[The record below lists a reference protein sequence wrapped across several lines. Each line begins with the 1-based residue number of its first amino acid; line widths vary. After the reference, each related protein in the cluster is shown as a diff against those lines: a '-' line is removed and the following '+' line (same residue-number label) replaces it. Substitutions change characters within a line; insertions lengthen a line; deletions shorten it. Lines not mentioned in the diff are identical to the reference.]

1 MKDYDETSFPQAIMH
16 LDADAF
22 FASVEAAKNPKLR
35 GKPVVTGHERGIATS
50 MSYEAKRLGVNRAM
64 PIFKIKKEFPQVVV
78 VHSDYEAYAMYSKRM
93 FAIVRRYSDL
103 VEEYSIDECF
113 ADITKYRAVN
123 NMTYEEIIKNIQHD
137 IDVEMNISV
146 SIGVGPTK
154 VIAKTASKW
163 KKPHGTT
170 LIPLELIHES
180 LSQIPVGDI
189 WGIGYRTAEK
199 LKFMEYDTAG
209 KFAAVSEKKLF
220 EFADKPLIEIWNE
233 LNGRMMF
240 PVNLEHEA
248 QKSIMK
254 TLSFIPHKTDRN
266 ELFSELV
273 RNVENACIK
282 ARRHGLMAY
291 RVSWFLKTKERR
303 YQSNEFV
310 LDTPTYSPSVII
322 NHLKEQFDTTNT
334 KGRVYRSTGINL
346 TRLIHVEHLQEDM
359 FGIHDS
365 VRNNEDVFKTIDS
378 ISKKYGRHTLF
389 IASGMKAHHAD
400 DKAYRDAHSQK
411 SFFEKIKKTGKE
423 LCIPYLGDVV

>member
-1 MKDYDETSFPQAIMH
+1 MKDFDEVSFPQAILH

-50 MSYEAKRLGVNRAM
+50 MSYEAKRLGINRAM
-64 PIFKIKKEFPQVVV
+64 PIFKIKREFPSVIV

-123 NMTYEEIIKNIQHD
+123 NMTYEEIIKSIQRD

-170 LIPLELIHES
+170 LIPTESIHES
-180 LSQIPVGDI
+180 LAQIPVGDI
-189 WGIGYRTAEK
+189 WGIGYRTADK
-199 LKFMEYDTAG
+199 LRFMGFDTAG
-209 KFAAVSEKKLF
+209 KFAACSEKKLF

-233 LNGRMMF
+233 LNGTMMF
-240 PVNLEHEA
+240 PVETEHEA

-254 TLSFIPHKTDRN
+254 TLSFIPHKTDRV
-266 ELFSELV
+266 ELFAELV
-273 RNVENACIK
+273 RNIENACIK
-282 ARRHGLMAY
+282 ARRHGLMTY
-291 RVSWFLKTKERR
+291 RVSWFLKTKEKR

-322 NHLKEQFDTTNT
+322 KHLKEQFDAT
-334 KGRVYRSTGINL
+334 KTAGRVYRSTGINL
-346 TRLIHVEHLQEDM
+346 TRLIHEKDLQQDL
-359 FGIHDS
+359 FGIHNS
-365 VRNNEDVFKTIDS
+365 VRGNEEVFKTIDDL
-378 ISKKYGRHTLF
+378 SKKYGRHTLF
-389 IASGMKAHHAD
+389 IASGLKAHKAD
-400 DKAYRDAHSQK
+400 NKAYRDAHSQK

-423 LCIPYLGDVV
+423 LCIPYLGEAV